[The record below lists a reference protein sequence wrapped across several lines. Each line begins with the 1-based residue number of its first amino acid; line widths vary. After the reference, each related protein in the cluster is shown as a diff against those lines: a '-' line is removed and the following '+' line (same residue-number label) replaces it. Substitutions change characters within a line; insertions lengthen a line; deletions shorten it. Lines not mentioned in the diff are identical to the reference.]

1 MRNNKAILIA
11 VMAGALFL
19 SCSKSQPL
27 QLDALWQ
34 REFTTAQQIV
44 DTYDSIKETIGDDES
59 NLHIKNL
66 CHYVWNSGEYMFRCR
81 GKNPDISLL
90 PNPLSELTLDDSIVT
105 QFMIERDTARF
116 VDHYFTLEA
125 MKRGESFEESRD
137 GITMT
142 VFYNLRAMNSN
153 DYAKM
158 HRVFSCSNNA
168 LHQAYMRKLKF
179 PIANSGCSEELY
191 SIRPLIEKNVADCKL
206 KNDILALYDEYSDV
220 MPGCIAPVPIL
231 KDTKGKEHT
240 FAEFRG
246 KVLVIDVWATWCS
259 SCLSNMPKFLK
270 LKESYKGNKNI
281 EFITVSIDRKSV
293 KKSWLATIER
303 RKINNILN
311 LFPDCD
317 VQSQFESD
325 YHISGVPRYIVIDR
339 EGKIVSAYAPPP
351 SGGLE
356 EMIEQT
362 LNR

>member
-1 MRNNKAILIA
+1 MRNIKTTFIVVIA
-11 VMAGALFL
+11 GTLFL

-27 QLDALWQ
+27 QLEGLWQ
-34 REFTTAQQIV
+34 REFTAAQQIV
-44 DTYDSIKETIGDDES
+44 DTYDSIKRVIGSAER

-81 GKNPDISLL
+81 GKNSDISLL

-125 MKRGESFEESRD
+125 MKRGDSFEESRD
-137 GITMT
+137 GITIT
-142 VFYNLRAMNSN
+142 VFYNPRAMNSN

-158 HRVFSCSNNA
+158 RRVFSCQNNA
-168 LHQAYMRKLKF
+168 LHQAYMRKLKY
-179 PIANSGCSEELY
+179 PIANSGCTEELY
-191 SIRPLIEKNVADCKL
+191 NIRPIIEKNVADCKL
-206 KNDILALYDEYSDV
+206 KKEILALYDEYSNIL
-220 MPGCIAPVPIL
+220 PGSFAATPVL

-259 SCLSNMPKFLK
+259 SCLANIPKFLK
-270 LKESYKGNKNI
+270 LKENYKRNKNI

-303 RKINNILN
+303 RKMNNILN

-317 VQSQFESD
+317 EQSQFESD
-325 YHISGVPRYIVIDR
+325 YHISGVPRYIVIDQ

-356 EMIEQT
+356 EIIEQT